1 MEAEHESGFWSQ
13 GEVSYTIL
21 IWRNQVE
28 MRRIY
33 NCNGESR
40 RPRATLQVAVL
51 LLANL
56 FYFILF
62 VADRI
67 K

>member
-1 MEAEHESGFWSQ
+1 MEAEHESGFWRQ

-21 IWRNQVE
+21 TWRYQVE

-33 NCNGESR
+33 NGNGESP

-56 FYFILF
+56 F
-62 VADRI
+62 
-67 K
+67 